1 MKIENQTF
9 ENISLINQT
18 LSLYQFLSSIVFAEE
33 QTSPAWNYDMG
44 SNYHEIES
52 IRESAKFGL
61 FS

>member
-33 QTSPAWNYDMG
+33 HTRPAWNYDLG
-44 SNYHEIES
+44 SKYDYHDIES
-52 IRESAKFGL
+52 IR
-61 FS
+61 